1 MSKLLISRQLANI
14 LAEHPMI
21 TEKDIE
27 EGFEIYDFDSGLP
40 ESVYAQDLAEVVNDG
55 VRDGH
60 NNGVGDNF

>member
-1 MSKLLISRQLANI
+1 MSKLLISRQLAKI

-40 ESVYAQDLAEVVNDG
+40 ESVYAQDLAEAATNG
-55 VRDGH
+55 NRSGH
-60 NNGVGDNF
+60 NNGICHH